1 MERIEEIK
9 NLIVQLEIKLKELKN
24 EIFPDEILVTIEE
37 FKEVELVTSTYQ
49 IDYLK
54 FRNFRFESRKDSISN
69 QNINKDIVLDIKNGT
84 LKSFVLKSGVN
95 RSINNIILNSEI
107 VDATRKL

>member
-1 MERIEEIK
+1 MEKIEEIK
-9 NLIVQLEIKLKELKN
+9 NLINQLEIKLEELKN
-24 EIFPDEILVTIEE
+24 EMFPDELLVNIED

-54 FRNFRFESRKDSISN
+54 FRNFRFQSQKDSITN
-69 QNINKDIVLDIKNGT
+69 LNINKDIVLDIKNGT

-95 RSINNIILNSEI
+95 SSINGIKLNSEI
-107 VDATRKL
+107 VDVSRIL